1 MLKEEHHTLKIMLV
15 SSRMDPAGKNIHR
28 HIHELLERGF
38 TGEVQGTKSRR
49 HEYSHIEVD
58 GRLIFEDGIDSAMD
72 TDLVIFLSRH
82 ASVHPVPVLTV
93 HVTGNFG
100 KAELGGKPGSL
111 APAAPEWMQA
121 VLRNLKER
129 APPGY
134 GACYEVTH
142 HGPTEIRHPSFFVEI
157 GSTEKEWLDEKAGLA
172 VAESVLLADPGP
184 AIPLIGF
191 GGTHY
196 ARRQTEIALSTQGA
210 FGHIAHTRETG
221 GITKE
226 MVSLMVTQSRAVAA
240 YIDRKALDGRDLSR
254 IEGII
259 CEFGLIRLAEH
270 DLTSIGTLSWD
281 DYLRIRSMAASL
293 DPGAMVHVHSMQSVK
308 DLVIIE
314 ISPVLLSAAL
324 TAGGQEF
331 LERLRKIPVA
341 HLSTK
346 NSPVLPVFITGQDQ
360 KETKLH
366 DLITLCVSIIIIN
379 EATEIEGDHLIILK
393 KKLDPGKALELG
405 VPTGPLFGLL
415 MKGEA
420 VRVGNRVIS
429 PDMVQVS
436 GRKDIHIPGLE
447 RYT

>member
-1 MLKEEHHTLKIMLV
+1 MKITLV
-15 SSRMDPAGKNIHR
+15 SSRADPAGRNIHR
-28 HIHELLERGF
+28 HIHELLECGSRGEF
-38 TGEVQGTKSRR
+38 PGTKSR
-49 HEYSHIEVD
+49 HHVYSHIKVE
-58 GRLIFEDGIDSAMD
+58 GRLIFEDGIDRDID

-93 HVTGNFG
+93 HVTGNLWS
-100 KAELGGKPGSL
+100 AELGGRPRSL
-111 APAAPEWMQA
+111 APAAPAWMQS

-142 HGPTEIRHPSFFVEI
+142 HGPTELCHPSFFVEI
-157 GSTEKEWLDEKAGLA
+157 GSTEKEWVDETAGLA

-184 AIPLIGF
+184 AIPLVGF

-196 ARRQTEIALSTQGA
+196 ARRQTEIALATQGA
-210 FGHIAHTRETG
+210 FGHIAHTREIG

-226 MVSLMVTQSRAVAA
+226 MVSLMVARSHAVAVH
-240 YIDRKALDGRDLSR
+240 IDRKAMDGLTLSR
-254 IEGII
+254 IEGLVR
-259 CEFGLIRLAEH
+259 ELGLTRLAEH
-270 DLTSIGTLSWD
+270 DLTGIGALPWD

-293 DPGAMVHVHSMQSVK
+293 DPGAIVHVHSLQSVEQPA
-308 DLVIIE
+308 VIE

-324 TAGGQEF
+324 SAGGQEF
-331 LERLRKIPVA
+331 LEGLQKIPVA

-379 EATEIEGDHLIILK
+379 EATEIEGDHLVILK
-393 KKLDPGKALELG
+393 QKLDPGKARELG

-420 VRVGNRVIS
+420 VRIGNRVIT
-429 PDMVQVS
+429 PGMVQVL

>member
-1 MLKEEHHTLKIMLV
+1 MKITLV
-15 SSRMDPAGKNIHR
+15 SSRTDPAGCNIHR
-28 HIHELLERGF
+28 HIHELLESGCKEDSL
-38 TGEVQGTKSRR
+38 GPGLQQPV
-49 HEYSHIEVD
+49 YSHIEVE
-58 GRLIFEDGIDSAMD
+58 GRLIFEDEIDRDLD

-93 HVTGNFG
+93 HVTGNLG
-100 KAELGGKPGSL
+100 NAELGGKPGSL
-111 APAAPEWMQA
+111 APAAPAWMQA

-129 APPGY
+129 APQGY
-134 GACYEVTH
+134 GAFYEVTH
-142 HGPTEIRHPSFFVEI
+142 HGPTELYHPSFFVEI
-157 GSTEKEWLDEKAGLA
+157 GSTEQEWRDETAGQA
-172 VAESVLLADPGP
+172 VAESVLLADPGQ

-210 FGHIAHTRETG
+210 FGHIAHTRELE

-226 MVSLMVTQSRAVAA
+226 MISQMMDKSHAKAA
-240 YIDRKALDGRDLSR
+240 FVDRKAIDGNNLSR
-254 IEGII
+254 IEGILQELEI
-259 CEFGLIRLAEH
+259 LMLAEH
-270 DLTSIGTLSWD
+270 HLTGIGELVWE
-281 DYLRIRSMAASL
+281 DYLRIRTLAASRE
-293 DPGAMVHVHSMQSVK
+293 PEAEVHVNLLKSIVK
-308 DLVIIE
+308 PVIIR
-314 ISPVLLSAAL
+314 ISPELLSNAL
-324 TAGGQEF
+324 AIGGRQF
-331 LERLRKIPVA
+331 LDRLRELPIA
-341 HLSTK
+341 YLSTK

-393 KKLDPGKALELG
+393 KKLDPGKARELG
-405 VPTGPLFGLL
+405 VPMGPLFGLL

-420 VRVGNRVIS
+420 VHIGNRVIT
-429 PDMVQVS
+429 PDMVQVL

>member
-1 MLKEEHHTLKIMLV
+1 MNITLI
-15 SSRMDPAGKNIHR
+15 SSRGDPAGRNIHR
-28 HIHELLERGF
+28 HIHELLDDGVPQKF
-38 TGEVQGTKSRR
+38 PGSGSRN
-49 HEYSHIEVD
+49 HEYSHIEVE
-58 GRLIFEDGIDSAMD
+58 GRLILEDGIDRGID

-93 HVTGNFG
+93 HVTGNPCS
-100 KAELGGKPGSL
+100 AELGGKPGSL
-111 APAAPEWMQA
+111 APAAPAWMQA
-121 VLRNLKER
+121 VLRNLNER
-129 APPGY
+129 APAGY
-134 GACYEVTH
+134 GTCYEVTH
-142 HGPTEIRHPSFFVEI
+142 HGPSEIIHPSFFAEI

-210 FGHIAHTRETG
+210 FGHIAHTREIG

-226 MVSLMVTQSRAVAA
+226 MISLMAAKSKAVAA
-240 YIDRKALDGRDLSR
+240 YVDRKALDGKNLSR
-254 IEGII
+254 IESLINELGI
-259 CEFGLIRLAEH
+259 IRLAEH
-270 DLTSIGTLSWD
+270 DLNDIGTLAWD
-281 DYLRIRSMAASL
+281 DYLRIRSIASSL
-293 DPGAMVHVHSMQSVK
+293 DPDAMVHVHSVRALE
-308 DLVIIE
+308 DPVVIDID
-314 ISPVLLSAAL
+314 PALLSAAL
-324 TAGGQEF
+324 SSGGQGF
-331 LERLRKIPVA
+331 LKQLEKIPIV

-346 NSPVLPVFITGQDQ
+346 KSPVLPVFITGQGL

-393 KKLDPGKALELG
+393 KKLDPGKARKLG

-420 VRVGNRVIS
+420 VHVGDRVIT

>member
-1 MLKEEHHTLKIMLV
+1 MKITLI
-15 SSRMDPAGKNIHR
+15 SSRADPAGRNIHR
-28 HIHELLERGF
+28 HIHELLEYGF
-38 TGEVQGTKSRR
+38 PGEYPGTKSRQ
-49 HEYSHIEVD
+49 HLYSHVEVE
-58 GRLIFEDGIDSAMD
+58 GRLIFEDGIDRTID

-82 ASVHPVPVLTV
+82 ASVHPAPVLTV
-93 HVTGNFG
+93 HVTGNLG
-100 KAELGGKPGSL
+100 NADLGGKPGSL
-111 APAAPEWMQA
+111 APAAPAWMQA
-121 VLRNLKER
+121 VLMNLKER

-142 HGPTEIRHPSFFVEI
+142 HGPTELSHPSFFVEI
-157 GSTEKEWLDEKAGLA
+157 GSTEKEWSDEKAGLA
-172 VAESVLLADPGP
+172 VAESVLLAEPGP

-221 GITKE
+221 TITKE
-226 MVSLMVTQSRAVAA
+226 MVSLMAAQSNAVAA
-240 YIDRKALDGRDLSR
+240 YIDRKALDRQSLFR
-254 IEGII
+254 IEGLV
-259 CEFGLIRLAEH
+259 EEAGLIRLAEH
-270 DLTSIGTLSWD
+270 DLTGIGRLAWE
-281 DYLRIRSMAASL
+281 DYLRIRSLALSI
-293 DPGAMVHVHSMQSVK
+293 DPDSMVHVHSVPSVEEP
-308 DLVIIE
+308 VPIE
-314 ISPVLLSAAL
+314 ISPVLLAAAL
-324 TAGGQEF
+324 SAGGSGF
-331 LERLRKIPVA
+331 LEELRKIPVT

-346 NSPVLPVFITGQDQ
+346 KSPVLPVFITGQDQ

-379 EATEIEGDHLIILK
+379 EETEIEGDHLIILK
-393 KKLDPGKALELG
+393 KKLDPGKARELG

-420 VRVGNRVIS
+420 VHVGNRVIT
-429 PDMVQVS
+429 PDMVRVS

>member
-1 MLKEEHHTLKIMLV
+1 MKEEHHTLKITLV
-15 SSRMDPAGKNIHR
+15 SSRADPAGRNIHR
-28 HIHELLERGF
+28 HIHELLECGF
-38 TGEVQGTKSRR
+38 PGEYQGAKSGQ
-49 HEYSHIEVD
+49 HVYSHIEVE
-58 GRLIFEDGIDSAMD
+58 GRLIFEDGIDRTID

-82 ASVHPVPVLTV
+82 ASVHPAPVLTV
-93 HVTGNFG
+93 HVTGNPG
-100 KAELGGKPGSL
+100 NARLGGKPGSL
-111 APAAPEWMQA
+111 APAAPAWMQA

-142 HGPTEIRHPSFFVEI
+142 HGPTELCHPSFFAEI
-157 GSTEKEWLDEKAGLA
+157 GSTEKEWLDETAGLA
-172 VAESVLLADPGP
+172 VAESVLLAEPLP

-210 FGHIAHTRETG
+210 FGHIAHTRVMGT
-221 GITKE
+221 ITKE
-226 MVSLMVTQSRAVAA
+226 IVSLMAAQSHAVAA
-240 YIDRKALDGRDLSR
+240 YIDRKALDGQNLSR
-254 IEGII
+254 IEGLID
-259 CEFGLIRLAEH
+259 GLGLVRLAEH
-270 DLTSIGTLSWD
+270 DLTGIGTLAWE
-281 DYLRIRSMAASL
+281 DYLRIRTLALSI
-293 DPGAMVHVHSMQSVK
+293 DPDVMVHVNSVESVE
-308 DLVIIE
+308 DPVAIE
-314 ISPVLLSAAL
+314 ISPVLLAAAL
-324 TAGGQEF
+324 SAGGPGL
-331 LERLRKIPVA
+331 LEEIRKIPIT

-346 NSPVLPVFITGQDQ
+346 KSAVLPVFITGQDQ

-379 EATEIEGDHLIILK
+379 EETEIEGDHLIILK
-393 KKLDPGKALELG
+393 NKLDPGKARELG

-420 VRVGNRVIS
+420 VHVGNRVIT
-429 PDMVQVS
+429 PDMVQVF